1 MADLNTGNG
10 KDLLAVDKFG
20 IDIGYYDIPVGTPPL
35 PNSSPAVLE
44 GGNIDI
50 KDIDHNAPTLPGIF

>member
-20 IDIGYYDIPVGTPPL
+20 INISYYDAPAGAPPL
-35 PNSSPAVLE
+35 PNSSPAVLQ

-50 KDIDHNAPTLPGIF
+50 KDIDHNAPPLAGA